1 MNVDILYFASLRE
14 VLGRE
19 KEAAELPETVRT
31 VGELRLW
38 LAGRGDARATALAPE
53 RAVRAA
59 RNHTMVQ
66 AAEPL
71 QAGDEVAFFPPVTG
85 G

>member
-14 VLGRE
+14 VLGQE

-31 VGELRLW
+31 VGDLRSW
-38 LAGRGDARATALAPE
+38 LAGRGGAWATALAPGK
-53 RAVRAA
+53 AVRAA
-59 RNHTMVQ
+59 RNHAMVQ

-71 QAGDEVAFFPPVTG
+71 QAGDEIAFFPPVTG